1 MFIFRYDLDDNNAI
15 LAGDKHMS
23 LFQEIE
29 SLPGVHFSPGG
40 SALNTVKVVQ
50 MILKQEHVT
59 SFLGC
64 IAHDDHGV
72 RLTDLLREVGVDV
85 KFQYTDKAPTAKCAV
100 LCTGKDRSLVTDLGA
115 AKYFSEDHL
124 DNPDN
129 WAAVETAKFIYLS
142 GYVLE
147 VCPKGM
153 LRVARHAADTKKT
166 LIVNMSA
173 PAVCVDHGKQLLVL
187 LTYADYW
194 FGNESEALKFAEV
207 NEFNTKDVKEIA
219 KILSEWE
226 KVDTSK
232 SRVVLITQAENPVVF
247 AKDGVVKEY
256 ETIPLETIVD
266 TNGAGDCFVGGFLS
280 ELLQDKDPDSCIQ
293 KGLEVAHKSLQNSIF
308 IIMSKPFRDDSLK
321 QNIVYAVSAAAGVG
335 LLAYIFYKHRGSCCK
350 GRPINPSIRK
360 DEKKVSDVLDLEELI
375 KTVPPGEKVS
385 LCRCWKSKK
394 WPYCDG
400 AHKEHNQSTGD
411 NVGPVNIVRKKADT
425 S

>member
-1 MFIFRYDLDDNNAI
+1 MAQNDRDDGSKDLPKPMRGDLVALGNPMMDITVQANTDLLKKYDLDDNNAI
-15 LAGDKHMS
+15 LAGDKHKS

-59 SFLGC
+59 SFQGC

-100 LCTGKDRSLVTDLGA
+100 LCKGKDRSLVTDLGA

-153 LRVARHAADTKKT
+153 LRVARHAADNNKT

-173 PAVCVDHGKQLLVL
+173 PVVCVDHRELLLVL
-187 LTYADYW
+187 LTCADFW
-194 FGNESEALKFAEV
+194 IGNESEALKFAEV
-207 NEFNTKDVKEIA
+207 NELNTEDVKEIA
-219 KILSEWE
+219 KILSKWE
-226 KVDTSK
+226 KVNISK
-232 SRVVLITQAENPVVF
+232 SRVVIITQAENPVVV

-256 ETIPLETIVD
+256 KTTPIAVESIVD

-280 ELLQDKDPDSCIQ
+280 KLVQDQDLDSCIK
-293 KGLEVAHKSLQNSIF
+293 KGLEVAHKSLQSVGCTF
-308 IIMSKPFRDDSLK
+308 E
-321 QNIVYAVSAAAGVG
+321 NIK
-335 LLAYIFYKHRGSCCK
+335 L
-350 GRPINPSIRK
+350 
-360 DEKKVSDVLDLEELI
+360 
-375 KTVPPGEKVS
+375 
-385 LCRCWKSKK
+385 
-394 WPYCDG
+394 
-400 AHKEHNQSTGD
+400 
-411 NVGPVNIVRKKADT
+411 
-425 S
+425 